1 MAYTRSQFIEKV
13 GPLAQKDAKS
23 SKVLASLTIAQA
35 ILESNDGNSGLTVQG
50 HALFGIKAS
59 SSWRGKIWTGK
70 TIEYYDGN
78 RTSITAGFRAYE
90 SWEESIADHSALLTG
105 ISRYSDVVGEGNY
118 TKACKAI
125 QAAGYATD
133 PQYANKLIKLIE
145 DNNLT
150 RFDKEI
156 VVDDTILSGAV
167 SKIILSGI
175 NLNYNNW
182 KRIDLI
188 KLSNVPSL
196 LTKFG
201 GIDQLVALGIIGQ
214 KDLWIKEQYNSAH
227 VRALIIKYAAQL

>member
-1 MAYTRSQFIEKV
+1 MAY
-13 GPLAQKDAKS
+13 
-23 SKVLASLTIAQA
+23 
-35 ILESNDGNSGLTVQG
+35 
-50 HALFGIKAS
+50 
-59 SSWRGKIWTGK
+59 
-70 TIEYYDGN
+70 
-78 RTSITAGFRAYE
+78 
-90 SWEESIADHSALLTG
+90 
-105 ISRYSDVVGEGNY
+105 
-118 TKACKAI
+118 KAI

-156 VVDDTILSGAV
+156 VVDDTLLSGAV

-196 LTKFG
+196 LTKLG
-201 GIDQLVALGIIGQ
+201 GIEQLVALGIIGQ
-214 KDLWIKEQYNSAH
+214 KDLWIKKQYNSAH